1 MGRMKPTIFFK
12 LFSGFLLVIFTFTC
26 FLLLFSLSTIRNFF
40 LDMLAHDLEKQGET
54 LKLKVIPLLE
64 NDGLEELD
72 LFVKKFGTDI
82 NTRITVVDREGI
94 VLADSDEDPK
104 VMNNH
109 KFRPEIA
116 SALKGETGRSLRFSN
131 TMGAD
136 MLYIGLPIERN
147 GQISEVLRVSLYVKD
162 IDRLYAGLRSNILK
176 IIIILTLLSLV
187 GAFFYS
193 RSLTLPIKEIKLSSE
208 RIASG
213 DFDTRISLKNR
224 DELKDLADGLN
235 AMTGRIQNL
244 FNELSRQK
252 AELNS
257 ILSSIADGLLAIN
270 KHGRILFSN
279 KVVQDI
285 FQSEHPDGKFYWEA
299 IRDREFNDFIKDV
312 QQEQKSKTRE
322 IKKNGRLFLCR
333 AQYLSSREELVVSV
347 HDLSEMRRLEQIK
360 KDFISNV
367 SHELRTPLTAI
378 KGYIETLKDEGDK
391 KSQRYIDVIDRH
403 THRLINIVKD
413 LLLLSELEEGEPS
426 LEYERIDLENMIN
439 SVLKI
444 FEQKLEQKNLP
455 VHFHIDSGFPPVHG
469 DPFRL
474 EQMFINIID
483 NAVKYT
489 EKGEIEIFL
498 EKKNEDSVSI
508 SIQDSGIGIP
518 QEHLSRIFERFYVVD
533 KSRSRKLG
541 GTGLGLSIV
550 KHIVLLHNGK
560 VNVESM
566 QGKGTTFT
574 VILPIIPS
582 K

>member
-116 SALKGETGRSLRFSN
+116 SALQGETGRSLRFSN
-131 TMGAD
+131 TVGAD

>member
-1 MGRMKPTIFFK
+1 MKPTIFFK

-26 FLLLFSLSTIRNFF
+26 FLLLFSLSTIRNFY

-176 IIIILTLLSLV
+176 IIIILTLLSLA

-193 RSLTLPIKEIKLSSE
+193 RSLTRPIKEIILSSE